1 MTHYKLVNGNRV
13 EMTQEEIDAITPSDE
28 SIRCDKLNDLSSHFS
43 KIAQRPVI
51 DTGYGFSVQ
60 AGYSDL
66 LEFQVGLDLGLL
78 TIRAAD
84 NSNHA
89 VTQEQFADVIS
100 QIKQNGVR
108 LKSIK
113 WAIQD
118 EIENASIGELEA
130 INFEERFND

>member
-1 MTHYKLVNGNRV
+1 MITKLVNGVRV
-13 EMTQEEIDAITPSDE
+13 EMGQEEIDAITPSDE
-28 SIRCDKLNDLSSHFS
+28 SIRSYKSNELSKYFS
-43 KIAQRPVI
+43 QISQRPII

-66 LEFQVGLDLGLL
+66 LDFQVGLDLGLL

-84 NSNHA
+84 NTNHT
-89 VTQEQFADVIS
+89 VTQEQFKDIVS

-113 WAIQD
+113 WALQD
-118 EIENASIGELEA
+118 EIESATIEELEQ